1 MILLDTNV
9 VSEAMRPGA
18 NRRVVDWLNA
28 QDLRTLHLSTISLA
42 ELGYGIAALPDGRR
56 KNELKARLE
65 ATEDRVFGDRIL
77 AFDRTAAA
85 EFSERMAAAR
95 KAGRSL
101 VKDFREVENLQVSVK
116 GAGDFVSRADR
127 EAERIIKEELRGA
140 RPNYGWLGE
149 ETGMEAGED
158 PTRRWIV
165 DPLDGTTNFLHGI
178 PHFAISIGVEHL
190 GTIVAGIVYQPMT
203 DESFWAERGR
213 GAWLQ
218 NARLRVSGRRELD
231 ESLLATGIPYKG
243 HGDQRQ
249 FESILQKVIPE
260 VAGVRRFGAASL
272 DLAWVAAGRFDGFWE
287 QGLQPWDVAAGMLL
301 VKEAGGFVSDF
312 RGGERM
318 VERREILAA
327 NDQIHSKLHKLV
339 GAALR

>member
-1 MILLDTNV
+1 MSQSAIITV
-9 VSEAMRPGA
+9 M
-18 NRRVVDWLNA
+18 
-28 QDLRTLHLSTISLA
+28 
-42 ELGYGIAALPDGRR
+42 
-56 KNELKARLE
+56 
-65 ATEDRVFGDRIL
+65 
-77 AFDRTAAA
+77 
-85 EFSERMAAAR
+85 ERACR
-95 KAGRSL
+95 KAAPKLRR
-101 VKDFREVENLQVSVK
+101 DFGEVSQLQVSKK
-116 GAGDFVSRADR
+116 GPADFVSQADKA
-127 EAERIIKEELRGA
+127 AERTLLEELQRA
-140 RPNYGWLGE
+140 RPGWGFLMEEGGEIAGE
-149 ETGMEAGED
+149 EED
-158 PTRRWIV
+158 SPRFII
-165 DPLDGTTNFLHGI
+165 DPLDGTSNFLHGI

-190 GTIVAGIVYQPMT
+190 GTVVAGIVYQPMT

-218 NARLRVSGRRELD
+218 NARLRVSGRREMD

-249 FESILQKVIPE
+249 FESILSKVIPE

-318 VERREILAA
+318 LERSELIAA
-327 NDQIHSKLHKLV
+327 NDQVHSKLHRII
-339 GAALR
+339 ANALR